1 MSMFYYQTLIT
12 TMKNVLFLALAL
24 FLVACGGAPE
34 GEKVEAQE
42 AVETNTP
49 AAAAATMMVDTEVS
63 TINWIGAKFTGD
75 QHTGTIN
82 LKEGNLMTEGGT
94 LVGGSFVIDM
104 GTITNTDLPEDKQAK
119 LVGHLTSGD
128 FFETE
133 KFPTATFEI
142 AEVTAVEGNPDQTHT
157 ITGNLTMKDIT
168 KSITIPAVVNIDE
181 NGVSAKTLQF
191 VIDRTAWN
199 VMYNS
204 TAAGAL
210 KEKAIKDEIALQIN
224 LMAK

>member
-1 MSMFYYQTLIT
+1 
-12 TMKNVLFLALAL
+12 MKNVLFLALAL

-34 GEKVEAQE
+34 GEKVEAQD
-42 AVETNTP
+42 AVETAEP
-49 AAAAATMMVDTEVS
+49 AAASTSYTVDTDNS

-82 LKEGNLMTEGGT
+82 ITDGKLMTEGNE

-104 GTITNTDLPEDKQAK
+104 TSIKNTDLPEDKQGN

-128 FFETE
+128 FFEVETY
-133 KFPTATFEI
+133 PTATFEI
-142 AEVTAVEGNPDQTHT
+142 AEITAVEGNPEQTHN

-168 KSITIPAVVNIDE
+168 KSITIPAQVSIAD
-181 NGVSAKTLQF
+181 GSLSAKTTQF

-199 VMYNS
+199 VVYGS
-204 TAAGAL
+204 TTTGAL
-210 KEKAIKDEIALQIN
+210 KDKAIKDEIALQIN
-224 LMAK
+224 LSTK

>member
-1 MSMFYYQTLIT
+1 
-12 TMKNVLFLALAL
+12 MKNVLFLALAL

-42 AVETNTP
+42 AVETTETV
-49 AAAAATMMVDTEVS
+49 AASATYAVDTGNS
-63 TINWIGAKFTGD
+63 IINWTGAKFTGD

-82 LKEGNLMTEGGT
+82 ITEGKLMAEGSE

-104 GTITNTDLPEDKQAK
+104 NSIKNTDLPEDKQGD

-128 FFETE
+128 FFEVE

-142 AEVTAVEGNPDQTHT
+142 VEVSAVSGDPNYSHNV
-157 ITGNLTMKDIT
+157 TGNFTMKDIT
-168 KSITIPAVVNIDE
+168 KSITIPTKLSVRDDVVK
-181 NGVSAKTLQF
+181 SLSTKF
-191 VIDRTAWN
+191 VIDRTEWN
-199 VMYNS
+199 VMYGS

-210 KEKAIKDEIALQIN
+210 KDKAIQDEIGLQVS
-224 LMAK
+224 LVATPM